1 MSFQTGNRMFS
12 GSAGEPAHY
21 PEHSTAQRHARGLPT
36 GWGNDHRCDDRSA
49 EQPGQHSHHSSAQ
62 RPAGFTEVDKISIQ
76 VRGLRPM
83 MQGVSL
89 KWTTSPSKWKDVS
102 PICAEHLQAAP
113 LMQVLATRRETLRE
127 IPWRGILEHVLTTA
141 ASRMGIPFDAPKLLS
156 AVVEAA
162 GMSSLE
168 HLTSYLHDWRAT
180 SERVQAVLD
189 WQTSPKEM
197 CERSR
202 PGAFLADC
210 MITELKVREQGSR
223 SSVHYHVVGNGEY
236 QAMGH
241 EMGIV
246 NHEIGNNSA
255 NNVGNQL
262 ECLCWVALEEDR
274 PEWIIALVWHALRLQ
289 LTPRWSTNQR
299 QPSDSDAHP
308 AHEPESDTDEDP
320 APTSL
325 LTEPDNEEP
334 LQPTARTA
342 EGWSTNQRE
351 SSDSDAH
358 PAHEPESDNDEDPA
372 PTSLVTEPDNE
383 EPLQP
388 TLTTPLWDRFLEN
401 LQCACNEEKGR
412 DFANFIQHHCFREDH
427 FFKDSYGR
435 TVDTKI
441 PLAVKMESLFQTAW
455 HQRKLALKRLRQKGV
470 QANDETYELNDND
483 MRTLP

>member
-1 MSFQTGNRMFS
+1 
-12 GSAGEPAHY
+12 
-21 PEHSTAQRHARGLPT
+21 
-36 GWGNDHRCDDRSA
+36 
-49 EQPGQHSHHSSAQ
+49 
-62 RPAGFTEVDKISIQ
+62 
-76 VRGLRPM
+76 
-83 MQGVSL
+83 
-89 KWTTSPSKWKDVS
+89 
-102 PICAEHLQAAP
+102 
-113 LMQVLATRRETLRE
+113 
-127 IPWRGILEHVLTTA
+127 
-141 ASRMGIPFDAPKLLS
+141 
-156 AVVEAA
+156 
-162 GMSSLE
+162 
-168 HLTSYLHDWRAT
+168 
-180 SERVQAVLD
+180 
-189 WQTSPKEM
+189 M

-236 QAMGH
+236 QAIGH

-299 QPSDSDAHP
+299 QA
-308 AHEPESDTDEDP
+308 
-320 APTSL
+320 
-325 LTEPDNEEP
+325 
-334 LQPTARTA
+334 
-342 EGWSTNQRE
+342 
-351 SSDSDAH
+351 SDSDAH

-435 TVDTKI
+435 IVDTKI

>member
-12 GSAGEPAHY
+12 GSAGQPAHY

-62 RPAGFTEVDKISIQ
+62 RPAGFTEVDNISIQ

-83 MQGVSL
+83 MRGVSL
-89 KWTTSPSKWKDVS
+89 KWTTSPSKWKDLS

-246 NHEIGNNSA
+246 NHEIGNSSA

-274 PEWIIALVWHALRLQ
+274 PEWIIALVWHARRLQ

-334 LQPTARTA
+334 LQPT
-342 EGWSTNQRE
+342 
-351 SSDSDAH
+351 
-358 PAHEPESDNDEDPA
+358 
-372 PTSLVTEPDNE
+372 
-383 EPLQP
+383 
-388 TLTTPLWDRFLEN
+388 LTTPLWDRFLEN
-401 LQCACNEEKGR
+401 LQWACNEEKGR
-412 DFANFIQHHCFREDH
+412 DFANFIRHHCFREDH

-441 PLAVKMESLFQTAW
+441 PMAVKMESLFQTAW
-455 HQRKLALKRLRQKGV
+455 HQRKLALRRLRQKGV